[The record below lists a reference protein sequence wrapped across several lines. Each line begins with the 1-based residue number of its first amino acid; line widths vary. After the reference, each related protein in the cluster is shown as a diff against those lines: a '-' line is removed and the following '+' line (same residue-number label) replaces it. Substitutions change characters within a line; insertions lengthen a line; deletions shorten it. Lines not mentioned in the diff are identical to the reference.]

1 MYADDGKKYSFSK
14 TAIYKCLY
22 NEGLWPVLK
31 WKSVLWSDESKF
43 DILVGI
49 MEAVAKEYGD
59 LPQACD
65 QLETINKN
73 LAMPPAL
80 IQYIFYHIKIYIL
93 LGV

>member
-1 MYADDGKKYSFSK
+1 MKVCEAKWK
-14 TAIYKCLY
+14 
-22 NEGLWPVLK
+22 WPVLK

-43 DILVGI
+43 DIVGI
-49 MEAVAKEYGD
+49 MEAVAKENGD

-65 QLETINKN
+65 QLETINSN

-80 IQYIFYHIKIYIL
+80 IQYIYILSQNIYIYIL